1 MSVIIS
7 VAVQFV
13 NVSIVR
19 VHLVLKWLSF
29 TLRLFQWLCSLLTLI
44 VSVSLVLRKQK
55 WRSFM
60 TVTIL
65 CPFFCSTELKHC
77 HFVLRKHWERFSCSS
92 ETSGGLLSL

>member
-29 TLRLFQWLCSLLTLI
+29 TL
-44 VSVSLVLRKQK
+44 
-55 WRSFM
+55 
-60 TVTIL
+60 
-65 CPFFCSTELKHC
+65 
-77 HFVLRKHWERFSCSS
+77 
-92 ETSGGLLSL
+92 